1 MSGHRRWNR
10 AYGQVFVPGRL
21 TVGLMTPMQGQPGAL
36 ADLDLAQQ
44 HARLADALGF
54 AALWTRDVPLMIPQ
68 GSANDTAALDDPF
81 LWLAA
86 LAAVTQDIV
95 LASGA
100 IVLPL
105 RHPLHVAKAALT
117 LDRISHGR
125 LLLGVGSGDRPEEFA
140 RFGVDLETRD
150 RAFREHWAAV
160 RAALEPGPAA
170 DAQEGQYRVLP
181 PPQARIPMIAVG
193 SARQS
198 LQWIAEHADG
208 WASYHREE
216 DRQKGRIALWQ
227 MAQDQRSPGLRK
239 PFIQSV
245 QLDLLDD
252 PAAPAEAIELGL
264 RTGRHALAAYL
275 ERMRELGVAHILFN
289 LHRGTRPVEDVL
301 RELGEHIV
309 PQL

>member
-1 MSGHRRWNR
+1 MDGFNR
-10 AYGQVFVPGRL
+10 AYAQVFVPGRL
-21 TVGLMTPMQGQPGAL
+21 TVGLMTPMAGASGAL
-36 ADLDLAQQ
+36 ADIDLAQQ
-44 HARLADALGF
+44 HARLADTLGF

-68 GSANDTAALDDPF
+68 GSANETAALDDPF

-86 LAAVTQDIV
+86 LAAVTERIV
-95 LASGA
+95 LATGA

-105 RHPLHVAKAALT
+105 RHPLHVAKAALS

-125 LLLGVGSGDRPEEFA
+125 LLLGLGSGDRPEEFA
-140 RFGVDLETRD
+140 RFGADLETRD
-150 RAFREHWAAV
+150 VAFRDHWETL
-160 RAALEPGPAA
+160 RAALEPSEAGAGEGP
-170 DAQEGQYRVLP
+170 YRVLP
-181 PPQARIPMIAVG
+181 PPQSRIPMLAIG

-198 LQWIAEHADG
+198 LQWIAAHADG

-264 RTGRHALAAYL
+264 RAGRHALAAYL
-275 ERMRELGVAHILFN
+275 ERMRALGVAHILFN
-289 LHRGTRPVEDVL
+289 LHRGARPVDDVL
-301 RELGEHIV
+301 HELGAEIL

>member
-1 MSGHRRWNR
+1 MDGFNR
-10 AYGQVFVPGRL
+10 AYAQVFVPGRL
-21 TVGLMTPMQGQPGAL
+21 TVGLMTPMAGESGAL
-36 ADLDLAQQ
+36 ADLEVAQQ

-68 GSANDTAALDDPF
+68 GSANETAALDDPF

-86 LAAVTQDIV
+86 LAAATERIV
-95 LASGA
+95 LATGA
-100 IVLPL
+100 VVLPL
-105 RHPLHVAKAALT
+105 RHPLHVAKAALS

-125 LLLGVGSGDRPEEFA
+125 LLLGLGSGDRPEEFA
-140 RFGVDLETRD
+140 RFGAYLETRD
-150 RAFREHWAAV
+150 VAFRDHWETL
-160 RAALEPGPAA
+160 RAALEPGAA
-170 DAQEGQYRVLP
+170 EDGQYRVLP
-181 PPQARIPMIAVG
+181 PPQARIPMLAIG

-198 LQWIAEHADG
+198 LQWIAAHADG

-216 DRQKGRIALWQ
+216 DRQKGRIALWE
-227 MAQDQRSPGLRK
+227 MAQEQRSPGLRK

-252 PAAPAEAIELGL
+252 PAAPLDAIELGL
-264 RTGRHALAAYL
+264 RTGRRALAAYL

-289 LHRGTRPVEDVL
+289 LHRGARPVEDVL
-301 RELGEHIV
+301 RELGAEIL

>member
-1 MSGHRRWNR
+1 MSGYNK
-10 AYGQVFVPGRL
+10 AYGQVFVPDRL
-21 TVGLMTPMQGQPGAL
+21 TVGLMTPMQGQAGAL

-44 HARLADALGF
+44 QARLADALGF

-68 GSANDTAALDDPF
+68 GSANETAALDDPF

-150 RAFREHWAAV
+150 LAFREHWAAV
-160 RAALEPGPAA
+160 REALEPGPGAGVG
-170 DAQEGQYRVLP
+170 EGQYRVLP

-252 PAAPAEAIELGL
+252 PAAPPEAIELGL

-289 LHRGTRPVEDVL
+289 LQRGPRPVDDVL
-301 RELGEHIV
+301 RELGEHIL
-309 PQL
+309 PPLR

>member
-1 MSGHRRWNR
+1 MADFNR
-10 AYGQVFVPGRL
+10 AYAQVFVPGRL
-21 TVGLMTPMQGQPGAL
+21 TVGLMTPMAGQPGAL
-36 ADLDLAQQ
+36 ADLALAQA

-68 GSANDTAALDDPF
+68 GSANETAALDDPF

-86 LAAVTQDIV
+86 LAAVTERIA
-95 LASGA
+95 LATGA

-105 RHPLHVAKAALT
+105 RHPLHVAKAALS

-125 LLLGVGSGDRPEEFA
+125 LLLGLGSGDRPEEFA
-140 RFGVDLETRD
+140 RFGADLETRD
-150 RAFREHWAAV
+150 VAFREHWRAV
-160 RAALEPGPAA
+160 HAALAPAPAVDPEP
-170 DAQEGQYRVLP
+170 YRVLP
-181 PPQARIPMIAVG
+181 APQARIPMLAVG

-216 DRQKGRIALWQ
+216 DRQKGRIALWH
-227 MAQDQRSPGLRK
+227 MAQDQRSPGMRK

-252 PAAPAEAIELGL
+252 PAAPLDAIELGL

-289 LHRGTRPVEDVL
+289 LHRGPRPAEDVL
-301 RELGEHIV
+301 HELGAEIL

>member
-1 MSGHRRWNR
+1 MSGFNR
-10 AYGQVFVPGRL
+10 AYAQVFVPGRL
-21 TVGLMTPMQGQPGAL
+21 TVGLMTPLQGEPGLPADIDAAL
-36 ADLDLAQQ
+36 RQ
-44 HARLADALGF
+44 ARLADQLGF

-68 GSANDTAALDDPF
+68 GSANETAALDDPF

-86 LAAVTQDIV
+86 LAAVTTRVV
-95 LASGA
+95 LATGA

-105 RHPLHVAKAALT
+105 RHPLHVAKSALS
-117 LDRISHGR
+117 LDRISGGR

-140 RFGVDLETRD
+140 RFGVELETRD
-150 RAFREHWAAV
+150 VAFREHWAAV
-160 RAALEPGPAA
+160 RAALEPGPVA
-170 DAQEGQYRVLP
+170 DDGQYRVLP
-181 PPQARIPMIAVG
+181 PPQTRIPMLAVG

-216 DRQKGRIALWQ
+216 DRQKGRIALWH
-227 MAQDQRSPGLRK
+227 MAQDQRSPGQRK

-252 PAAPAEAIELGL
+252 PTAPAEAIELGL
-264 RTGRHALAAYL
+264 RTGRHALAGYL

-289 LHRGTRPVEDVL
+289 LQRGARPVEDVL
-301 RELGEHIV
+301 QELGSLVVKHV
-309 PQL
+309 GS

>member
-1 MSGHRRWNR
+1 MQDFNR

-21 TVGLMTPMQGQPGAL
+21 TVGLMTPMAGETGAPADLAL
-36 ADLDLAQQ
+36 AQA

-68 GSANDTAALDDPF
+68 GSANETAALDDPF

-86 LAAVTQDIV
+86 LAAVTERIA
-95 LASGA
+95 LATGA

-105 RHPLHVAKAALT
+105 RHPLHVAKAALS
-117 LDRISHGR
+117 LDRISRGR
-125 LLLGVGSGDRPEEFA
+125 LLLGLGSGDRPEEFS
-140 RFGVDLETRD
+140 RFGADLETRD
-150 RAFREHWAAV
+150 VAFRDHWGAV
-160 RAALEPGPAA
+160 RAALDPAPAA
-170 DAQEGQYRVLP
+170 GADGGQYRVLP
-181 PPQARIPMIAVG
+181 PPRARIPMLAVG

-216 DRQKGRIALWQ
+216 DRQKGRIALWH
-227 MAQDQRSPGLRK
+227 MAQDQRSPGMRK

-252 PAAPAEAIELGL
+252 PAAPPDAIELGL

-289 LHRGTRPVEDVL
+289 LQRGPRPAADVL
-301 RELGEHIV
+301 HELGAEIL
-309 PQL
+309 PRL

>member
-1 MSGHRRWNR
+1 MAHFNR
-10 AYGQVFVPGRL
+10 AYAQVFVPGRL
-21 TVGLMTPMQGQPGAL
+21 TVGLMTPMAGNPGDL
-36 ADLDLAQQ
+36 ADLALAQQ
-44 HARLADALGF
+44 HARLADTLGF

-68 GSANDTAALDDPF
+68 GSANETAALDDPF

-86 LAAVTQDIV
+86 LAAVTQRIA
-95 LASGA
+95 LATGA
-100 IVLPL
+100 VVLPL
-105 RHPLHVAKAALT
+105 RHPLHVAKAALS

-125 LLLGVGSGDRPEEFA
+125 LLLGLGSGDRPEEFA
-140 RFGVDLETRD
+140 RFGADLDTRD
-150 RAFREHWAAV
+150 VAFREHWSAV
-160 RAALEPGPAA
+160 HAALAPAPAVEP
-170 DAQEGQYRVLP
+170 EQYRVLP
-181 PPQARIPMIAVG
+181 PPQARIPMLAVG

-216 DRQKGRIALWQ
+216 DRQKGRIALWH

-252 PAAPAEAIELGL
+252 PAAPLDAIELGL

-289 LHRGTRPVEDVL
+289 LHRGARPAADVL
-301 RELGEHIV
+301 HEIGTQILPRI
-309 PQL
+309 

>member
-1 MSGHRRWNR
+1 MVHFNR
-10 AYGQVFVPGRL
+10 AYAQVFVPGRL
-21 TVGLMTPMQGQPGAL
+21 TVGLMTPMAGSPGDL
-36 ADLDLAQQ
+36 ADLALAQQ

-68 GSANDTAALDDPF
+68 GSANETAALDDPF

-86 LAAVTQDIV
+86 LAAVTERIA
-95 LASGA
+95 LATGA

-105 RHPLHVAKAALT
+105 RHPLHVAKAALS

-125 LLLGVGSGDRPEEFA
+125 LLLGLGSGDRPEEFA
-140 RFGVDLETRD
+140 RFGADLDTRD
-150 RAFREHWAAV
+150 VAFREHWSAV
-160 RAALEPGPAA
+160 HAALAPAPA
-170 DAQEGQYRVLP
+170 VDPEQYRVLP
-181 PPQARIPMIAVG
+181 PPQARIPMLAVG

-198 LQWIAEHADG
+198 LQWIAGHADG

-216 DRQKGRIALWQ
+216 DRQQGRIALWH

-252 PAAPAEAIELGL
+252 PAAPLDAIELGL

-275 ERMRELGVAHILFN
+275 ERMRGLGVAHVLFN
-289 LHRGTRPVEDVL
+289 LHRGARPAGEVL
-301 RELGEHIV
+301 HEIGAEILPRI
-309 PQL
+309 

>member
-1 MSGHRRWNR
+1 MVGFNR
-10 AYGQVFVPGRL
+10 AYEQVFVPGRL

-44 HARLADALGF
+44 QARLADALGF

-68 GSANDTAALDDPF
+68 GSANETAALDDPF

-140 RFGVDLETRD
+140 RFGADLETRD
-150 RAFREHWAAV
+150 LAFREHWAAV
-160 RAALEPGPAA
+160 RAALEPGPGAGA
-170 DAQEGQYRVLP
+170 EEGQCRVLP

-289 LHRGTRPVEDVL
+289 LHRGPRPVEDVL
-301 RELGEHIV
+301 RELGEHIL

>member
-1 MSGHRRWNR
+1 MQDFNR

-21 TVGLMTPMQGQPGAL
+21 TVGLMTPMAGQTGAPADLAL
-36 ADLDLAQQ
+36 AQT

-68 GSANDTAALDDPF
+68 GSANETAALDDPF

-86 LAAVTQDIV
+86 LAAVTERIA
-95 LASGA
+95 LATGA

-105 RHPLHVAKAALT
+105 RHPLHVAKAALS
-117 LDRISHGR
+117 LDRISQGR
-125 LLLGVGSGDRPEEFA
+125 LLLGLGSGDRPEEFA
-140 RFGVDLETRD
+140 RFGADLETRD
-150 RAFREHWAAV
+150 VAFRDHWGAV
-160 RAALEPGPAA
+160 RAALEPAPAA
-170 DAQEGQYRVLP
+170 GADDGQYRVLP
-181 PPQARIPMIAVG
+181 PPRARIPMLAVG

-216 DRQKGRIALWQ
+216 DRQKGRIALWH
-227 MAQDQRSPGLRK
+227 MAQDQRSPGMRK

-252 PAAPAEAIELGL
+252 PAAPLDAIELGL
-264 RTGRHALAAYL
+264 RGGRHALAAYL

-289 LHRGTRPVEDVL
+289 LQRGPRPAEDVL
-301 RELGEHIV
+301 HELGAEIL
-309 PQL
+309 PRL

>member
-1 MSGHRRWNR
+1 MGDFNR
-10 AYGQVFVPGRL
+10 AYAQVFVPGRL
-21 TVGLMTPMQGQPGAL
+21 TVGLMTPMQGEPGVAADIGTAL
-36 ADLDLAQQ
+36 RQ
-44 HARLADALGF
+44 ARLADALGF

-68 GSANDTAALDDPF
+68 GSANETAALDDPF

-86 LAAVTQDIV
+86 LAAATERVV
-95 LASGA
+95 LATGA

-105 RHPLHVAKAALT
+105 RHPLHVAKSALS
-117 LDRISHGR
+117 LDRISGGR
-125 LLLGVGSGDRPEEFA
+125 LLLGLGSGDRPEEFA
-140 RFGVDLETRD
+140 RFGLDLDTRD
-150 RAFREHWAAV
+150 AVFRDHWAAV
-160 RAALEPGPAA
+160 RAALEPGVAT
-170 DAQEGQYRVLP
+170 DDGQYRVLP
-181 PPQARIPMIAVG
+181 PPRARIPMLAVG

-227 MAQDQRSPGLRK
+227 MALDQRSAGQRK

-264 RTGRHALAAYL
+264 RSGRHALAAYL
-275 ERMRELGVAHILFN
+275 GRMRELGVAHILFN
-289 LHRGTRPVEDVL
+289 LQRGARPVEDVL
-301 RELGEHIV
+301 RELGADV
-309 PQL
+309 LPRL

>member
-1 MSGHRRWNR
+1 MDDFNR
-10 AYGQVFVPGRL
+10 AYDRVFAPGRL
-21 TVGLMTPMQGQPGAL
+21 TVGLMTPMQGEHDEPGAL
-36 ADLDLAQQ
+36 ADLALAQR

-68 GSANDTAALDDPF
+68 GSAGETAALDDPF

-86 LAAVTQDIV
+86 LAAVTQDVV
-95 LASGA
+95 LATGA

-105 RHPLHVAKAALT
+105 RHPLHVAKAALS

-140 RFGVDLETRD
+140 HFGADLETRD
-150 RAFREHWAAV
+150 VAFRDHWEAV
-160 RAALEPGPAA
+160 RAALAPGAGA
-170 DAQEGQYRVLP
+170 SLEAGQYRVLP

-198 LQWIAEHADG
+198 LQWIAGHADG

-227 MAQDQRSPGLRK
+227 MAQDQRSPGMRK

-252 PAAPAEAIELGL
+252 PDAPAEAIELGL
-264 RTGRHALAAYL
+264 RTGRNALAAYL

-289 LHRGTRPVEDVL
+289 LQRGARPVEDVL
-301 RELGEHIV
+301 HELGEHIL
-309 PQL
+309 PLR

>member
-1 MSGHRRWNR
+1 MSDFNR
-10 AYGQVFVPGRL
+10 AYGQLFVPGRL
-21 TVGLMTPMQGQPGAL
+21 TVGLMTPIAGQPGAL
-36 ADLDLAQQ
+36 ADLDLAQR
-44 HARLADALGF
+44 HARQADGLGF

-68 GSANDTAALDDPF
+68 GSAGEVAALDDPF

-86 LAAVTQDIV
+86 LAAVTSDIV

-140 RFGVDLETRD
+140 RFGVDPDTRD
-150 RAFREHWAAV
+150 VAFREHWEAV
-160 RAALEPGPAA
+160 RAVLAPGPSASTE
-170 DAQEGQYRVLP
+170 DGQYRVLP
-181 PPQARIPMIAVG
+181 PPQARIPMVAVG

-227 MAQDQRSPGLRK
+227 MAQDQRSPGQRK

-264 RTGRHALAAYL
+264 RCGRHALAAYL
-275 ERMRELGVAHILFN
+275 GRMRELGVAHILFN
-289 LHRGTRPVEDVL
+289 LQRGARPVEDVL
-301 RELGEHIV
+301 DELGRHIL

>member
-1 MSGHRRWNR
+1 MQDFNR

-21 TVGLMTPMQGQPGAL
+21 TVGLMTPMAGQPGAL
-36 ADLDLAQQ
+36 ADLALAQE

-68 GSANDTAALDDPF
+68 GSANETAALDDPF
-81 LWLAA
+81 LWLSA
-86 LAAVTQDIV
+86 LAAVTQRIV
-95 LASGA
+95 LATGA

-105 RHPLHVAKAALT
+105 RHPLHVAKAALS

-125 LLLGVGSGDRPEEFA
+125 LLLGLGSGDRPEEFA
-140 RFGVDLETRD
+140 RFGADLEARD
-150 RAFREHWAAV
+150 VAFREHWNTV
-160 RAALEPGPAA
+160 RAALEPEPAA
-170 DAQEGQYRVLP
+170 GAGDGQYRVLP
-181 PPQARIPMIAVG
+181 PPRTRIPMLAVG

-198 LQWIAEHADG
+198 LQWIADHADA

-216 DRQKGRIALWQ
+216 DRQKGRIALWH
-227 MAQDQRSPGLRK
+227 MAQDQRSPGMRK

-264 RTGRHALAAYL
+264 RTGRNALAAYL

-289 LHRGTRPVEDVL
+289 LRRGARPVEDVL
-301 RELGEHIV
+301 REIGVDILPRI
-309 PQL
+309 